1 MPLWFYISSLFF
13 NGNFDVIVVPS
24 CFLAAGLD
32 PIASTVVEDL
42 IRSVHVAGEDAL
54 GKPGKI
60 ASYVVV
66 THQHSTIKRAVDRLI
81 FLYEGKVVWQG
92 MTHEFSTSANPIV
105 RQFSSGS
112 LDGPIR
118 Y

>member
-42 IRSVHVAGEDAL
+42 IRSVHL
-54 GKPGKI
+54 G
-60 ASYVVV
+60 
-66 THQHSTIKRAVDRLI
+66 RLHHMLSSRI
-81 FLYEGKVVWQG
+81 NTVLLKERLTGKVVWQG